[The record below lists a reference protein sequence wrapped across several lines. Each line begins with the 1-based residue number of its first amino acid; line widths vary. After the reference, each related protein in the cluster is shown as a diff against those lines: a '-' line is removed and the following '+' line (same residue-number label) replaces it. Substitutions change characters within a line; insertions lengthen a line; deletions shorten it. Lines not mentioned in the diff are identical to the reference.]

1 MARIEK
7 SELLEYFLAEAEDY
21 LNVLSFGI
29 PQLENS
35 TDRNAILEELF
46 RAAHTLKGASAIVK
60 LGVTSRIAHRMED
73 IFEAFRSEKLSVTKE
88 SIELLLSMIDSMALI
103 LKDISEGR
111 DEQEGVEN
119 KFSDRIDKLFASAGI
134 SSGTSETVPPETQT
148 EQPAPSGQKHAGL
161 VPGGES
167 SGRPWEGQ
175 RDLTSGQTVLPDR
188 PRDAAEPKK
197 EDREYF
203 FGNFVRIELRKI
215 EEMFNLIGEVTIMK
229 NHMLKKTKDAGDLS
243 EEVLFAGR
251 RLVEEVNSFAERHA
265 YAALDNAKFADPLF
279 SEFGELE
286 FDRYDEQN
294 IFSRKV
300 QELTE
305 DIAEAL
311 KELMNFYE
319 TFQDD
324 IKSLD
329 RVVKSLR
336 SDLSESRMMDIGRL
350 FQRFARPV
358 KEMARESGKKIDFQI
373 SGQSTK
379 IDRVIFENL
388 FDPLMHMIR
397 NAVGHAIENVEDRV
411 RKGKKREGTL
421 SLSARRE
428 GINIIIEVK
437 DDGTGIDTR
446 MVFDEAVK
454 RGIIAPDA
462 QLSREEILSLI
473 FLPGFT
479 TAVTTDMTSG
489 RGVSMNAVRNQVSNI
504 NGTLE
509 LSTEPGKGTTFRLR
523 IPSSLAISNVIVF
536 NYGSMEFVMPTSL
549 IEEVVQYEPAE
560 SQLVIEGEE
569 PEVMVNYRGVAIHA
583 KRLSEVFSGS
593 GNGKEES
600 KDGFVIICSISN
612 KKVGLIV
619 DEVFAQEEAIIKPI
633 NRFLDGLAI
642 YTGVTISGDG
652 KVRLVLNPL
661 KVFEE
666 ETRTLMITPSEE
678 ESYEGRRV
686 LVVDDSLSVRKYLS
700 NFFSSKNLKVYTASN
715 GSEALKELEDTEVEL
730 IVADLEMPVM
740 HGYELVSRIRT
751 IEKLRHIPIIVLTS
765 RSTGKHREKAIELGA
780 DEYMVKPFDDRV
792 MEEAL
797 RKYALLPTA

>member
-73 IFEAFRSEKLSVTKE
+73 IFEAFRSEKLRVTKE
-88 SIELLLSMIDSMALI
+88 SIELLLSMIDSVALI

-134 SSGTSETVPPETQT
+134 ASGTSETVPPETQT
-148 EQPAPSGQKHAGL
+148 EQLMPSA
-161 VPGGES
+161 S
-167 SGRPWEGQ
+167 
-175 RDLTSGQTVLPDR
+175 LPDR
-188 PRDAAEPKK
+188 PPGATEPRK
-197 EDREYF
+197 EDIEYF
-203 FGNFVRIELRKI
+203 FGNFVKIELRKI

-265 YAALDNAKFADPLF
+265 YAALDSAKFADPLF

-373 SGQSTK
+373 SGQNTK

-397 NAVGHAIENVEDRV
+397 NAVGHAIENIEDRV

-428 GINIIIEVK
+428 GINIIIEVR
-437 DDGTGIDTR
+437 DDGIGIDTR
-446 MVFDEAVK
+446 IVFEEAVK
-454 RGIIAPDA
+454 RGIVAPDA
-462 QLSREEILSLI
+462 RLSREEILSLI

-479 TAVTTDMTSG
+479 TAVATDMTSG
-489 RGVSMNAVRNQVSNI
+489 RGVGMNAVRNQISNI

-560 SQLVIEGEE
+560 SQPVMEGEE
-569 PEVMVNYRGVAIHA
+569 PEVMVNYRGVDIHA
-583 KRLSEVFSGS
+583 KRLSDVFRGS
-593 GNGKEES
+593 GNGKEGS
-600 KDGFVIICSISN
+600 KGAFVIICSISN

-666 ETRTLMITPSEE
+666 ETRTLMIAPSEE

-715 GSEALKELEDTEVEL
+715 GSEALKELEATEVEL
-730 IVADLEMPVM
+730 IVADLEMPLM

-797 RKYALLPTA
+797 RKYALLPTAQ